1 MELHQTLVL
10 QTAQNGTDT
19 EIATDTLFFMAR
31 YGSYRVIPPDMN
43 PLTENT
49 FWQQCWTYNCT
60 MCGCLKDGMEFKMGK
75 IKGLRWYM
83 IGLVT
88 MGTILGYLTRNT
100 IAAAAPTL
108 MQELNISTQQY
119 SYIIAAY
126 SACYTIMQPVAG
138 YVLDVLG
145 TKIGYA
151 VFAVAWAIC
160 CCATALAGSWGGLAF
175 ARGAVGAAEAAMIP
189 AGLKAASEWFPAKER
204 SIAVGYFNVGSSIG
218 GMIAPP
224 LVVWA
229 IVMHSWQM
237 AFIISGVLSFAW
249 AMAWLFFYKHPRDQ
263 KKLSD
268 EEREYII
275 GGQEAQHQTNNSKK
289 MSAWKIVQNRQFWG
303 IALPRFLAEPA
314 WGTFNAWIPLF
325 MFKVYG
331 FDLKHIAM
339 FAWMPMLFADL
350 GCIVGGYLPP
360 FFQRVFGVNLI
371 VSRKMVVTMGAILM
385 IAPGTIGLFTSPYV
399 AIALL
404 CVGGFA
410 HQSLSGALITLSS
423 DVFGRNEVATA
434 NGLTGMAAWTAS
446 TMFALV
452 VGALADTVGFSP
464 LFAALAVF
472 DILGAI
478 VIWTVLQNKPISELN
493 NEKKPKQALA

>member
-1 MELHQTLVL
+1 M
-10 QTAQNGTDT
+10 
-19 EIATDTLFFMAR
+19 R
-31 YGSYRVIPPDMN
+31 
-43 PLTENT
+43 
-49 FWQQCWTYNCT
+49 
-60 MCGCLKDGMEFKMGK
+60 K

-88 MGTILGYLTRNT
+88 VGTILGYLTRNA
-100 IAAAAPTL
+100 IAVAAPTL
-108 MQELNISTQQY
+108 ETELHITTQQY
-119 SYIIAAY
+119 SYIVAAY

-138 YVLDVLG
+138 YILDILG

-151 VFAVAWAIC
+151 MFAILWALFC
-160 CCATALAGSWGGLAF
+160 AATAMAGSWGGLAI

-189 AGLKAASEWFPAKER
+189 AGLKASSEWFPAKER

-218 GMIAPP
+218 AMLAPP

-229 IVMHSWQM
+229 IVAHSWEM
-237 AFIISGVLSFAW
+237 AFIITGVLSMIW
-249 AMAWLFFYKHPRDQ
+249 ALCWLVFYKHPKDQ
-263 KKLSD
+263 KKLSAT
-268 EEREYII
+268 ERDYILS
-275 GGQEAQHQTNNSKK
+275 GQEAQHQTNNREK
-289 MSAWKIVQNRQFWG
+289 MSAWQIVRNRQFWG

-331 FDLKHIAM
+331 FNLKEIAM

-350 GCIVGGYLPP
+350 GCVVGGYLPP

-371 VSRKMVVTMGAILM
+371 VSRKLVVTMGAVLM

-452 VGALADTVGFSP
+452 VGALADTLGFSP

-472 DILGAI
+472 DLLGA
-478 VIWTVLQNKPISELN
+478 VAIWTLLKNKPISELQS
-493 NEKKPKQALA
+493 EHHDLPPMSAAPKI

>member
-1 MELHQTLVL
+1 M
-10 QTAQNGTDT
+10 
-19 EIATDTLFFMAR
+19 R
-31 YGSYRVIPPDMN
+31 
-43 PLTENT
+43 
-49 FWQQCWTYNCT
+49 
-60 MCGCLKDGMEFKMGK
+60 K

-88 MGTILGYLTRNT
+88 IGTVLGYLTRNA
-100 IAAAAPTL
+100 IAVAAPTL
-108 MQELNISTQQY
+108 EEQLHITTQQY
-119 SYIIAAY
+119 SYIVAAY

-138 YVLDVLG
+138 YILDILG

-151 VFAVAWAIC
+151 VFAIMWAIFC
-160 CCATALAGSWGGLAF
+160 AATALAGSWGGLAI

-189 AGLKAASEWFPAKER
+189 AGLKASSEWFPAKER

-218 GMIAPP
+218 AMVAPP

-229 IVMHSWQM
+229 IVAHSWQM
-237 AFIISGVLSFAW
+237 AFIITGALSLTW
-249 AMAWLFFYKHPRDQ
+249 ALCWLIFYKHPKQQ

-268 EEREYII
+268 EERDYILS
-275 GGQEAQHQTNNSKK
+275 GQEAHHQVNNSKK
-289 MSAWKIVQNRQFWG
+289 MSAGQILRNRQFWG

-331 FDLKHIAM
+331 FNLKEIAM

-350 GCIVGGYLPP
+350 GCILGGYLPP
-360 FFQRVFGVNLI
+360 LFQRWFGVNLI
-371 VSRKMVVTMGAILM
+371 VSRKLVVTMGAVLM

-399 AIALL
+399 AIGLL

-410 HQSLSGALITLSS
+410 HQALSGALITLSS

-452 VGALADTVGFSP
+452 VGALADTLGFSP

-472 DILGAI
+472 DLLGAV
-478 VIWTVLQNKPISELN
+478 VIWTVLKNKPVSEL
-493 NEKKPKQALA
+493 EQEQATPVGEPVRN

>member
-1 MELHQTLVL
+1 
-10 QTAQNGTDT
+10 
-19 EIATDTLFFMAR
+19 
-31 YGSYRVIPPDMN
+31 
-43 PLTENT
+43 
-49 FWQQCWTYNCT
+49 
-60 MCGCLKDGMEFKMGK
+60 MGK

-88 MGTILGYLTRNT
+88 VGTVLGYLTRNA

-108 MQELNISTQQY
+108 MSQLHISTQQY

-126 SACYTIMQPVAG
+126 SACYTLMQPVAG
-138 YVLDVLG
+138 YVLDVMG
-145 TKIGYA
+145 TKVGYA
-151 VFAVAWAIC
+151 MFAIMWAIFC
-160 CCATALAGSWGGLAF
+160 MATALASSWGGLAI
-175 ARGAVGAAEAAMIP
+175 ARGAVGMAEAAMIP
-189 AGLKAASEWFPAKER
+189 AGLKASSEWFPAKER

-224 LVVWA
+224 LVVWC
-229 IVMHSWQM
+229 ILMHSWQL
-237 AFIISGVLSFAW
+237 AFIITGALSLIW
-249 AMAWLFFYKHPRDQ
+249 AVSWLVFYKHPKDQ
-263 KKLSD
+263 KKLSN
-268 EEREYII
+268 EERDYILD
-275 GGQEAQHQTNNSKK
+275 GQEAQHQTTNGKK
-289 MSAWKIVQNRQFWG
+289 MSAWQILRNRQFWG

-350 GCIVGGYLPP
+350 GCILGGYLPP
-360 FFQRVFGVNLI
+360 FFQKHFKVNLI
-371 VSRKMVVTMGAILM
+371 VSRKLVVTMGAILM
-385 IAPGTIGLFTSPYV
+385 IAPGMIGLFTSPYV

-434 NGLTGMAAWTAS
+434 NGLTGMAAWMAS

-452 VGALADTVGFSP
+452 VGALADTIGFSP

-472 DILGAI
+472 DLLGAI
-478 VIWTVLQNKPISELN
+478 IIWTVLQNRSAVEPDPQPL
-493 NEKKPKQALA
+493 QAAKA

>member
-1 MELHQTLVL
+1 
-10 QTAQNGTDT
+10 
-19 EIATDTLFFMAR
+19 
-31 YGSYRVIPPDMN
+31 
-43 PLTENT
+43 
-49 FWQQCWTYNCT
+49 
-60 MCGCLKDGMEFKMGK
+60 MGK

-88 MGTILGYLTRNT
+88 VGTVLGYLTRNA

-108 MQELNISTQQY
+108 MSQLNISTQQY

-126 SACYTIMQPVAG
+126 SACYTLMQPVAG
-138 YVLDVLG
+138 YVLDVMG
-145 TKIGYA
+145 TKVGYA
-151 VFAVAWAIC
+151 MFAIMWAIFC
-160 CCATALAGSWGGLAF
+160 MATALASSWGGLAI
-175 ARGAVGAAEAAMIP
+175 ARGAVGMAEAAMIP
-189 AGLKAASEWFPAKER
+189 AGLKASSEWFPAKER

-224 LVVWA
+224 LVVWC
-229 IVMHSWQM
+229 IIMHSWQL
-237 AFIISGVLSFAW
+237 AFVITGALSMIWAISWLVL
-249 AMAWLFFYKHPRDQ
+249 YKHPKDQ

-268 EEREYII
+268 GERDYILE
-275 GGQEAQHQTNNSKK
+275 GQEAQHQTTNGKK
-289 MSAWKIVQNRQFWG
+289 MSAWEILRNRQFWG

-331 FDLKHIAM
+331 FNLKEIAM

-350 GCIVGGYLPP
+350 GCILGGYLPP
-360 FFQRVFGVNLI
+360 FFQKHFKVNLI
-371 VSRKMVVTMGAILM
+371 VSRKMVVTMGAVLM
-385 IAPGTIGLFTSPYV
+385 IGPGMIGLFTSPYA

-446 TMFALV
+446 TLFALV
-452 VGALADTVGFSP
+452 VGALADTIGFSP

-472 DILGAI
+472 DLLGAI
-478 VIWTVLQNKPISELN
+478 IIWTVLQNRSAVEPVPAPLKTA
-493 NEKKPKQALA
+493 KA

>member
-1 MELHQTLVL
+1 M
-10 QTAQNGTDT
+10 
-19 EIATDTLFFMAR
+19 R
-31 YGSYRVIPPDMN
+31 
-43 PLTENT
+43 
-49 FWQQCWTYNCT
+49 
-60 MCGCLKDGMEFKMGK
+60 K

-88 MGTILGYLTRNT
+88 IGTVLGYLTRNA
-100 IAAAAPTL
+100 IAVAAPTL
-108 MQELNISTQQY
+108 EEQLHITTQQY
-119 SYIIAAY
+119 SYIVAAY

-138 YVLDVLG
+138 YILDILG

-151 VFAVAWAIC
+151 VFAIMWAIFC
-160 CCATALAGSWGGLAF
+160 AATALAGSWGGLAI

-189 AGLKAASEWFPAKER
+189 AGLKASSEWFPAKER

-218 GMIAPP
+218 AMVAPP

-229 IVMHSWQM
+229 IVAHSWQM
-237 AFIISGVLSFAW
+237 AFIITGALSLTW
-249 AMAWLFFYKHPRDQ
+249 ALCWLIFYKHPKQQ

-268 EEREYII
+268 EERDYILS
-275 GGQEAQHQTNNSKK
+275 GQEAHHQVNNSKK
-289 MSAWKIVQNRQFWG
+289 MSAGQILRNRQFWG

-314 WGTFNAWIPLF
+314 WGTFNADPLF

-331 FDLKHIAM
+331 FNLKEIAM

-350 GCIVGGYLPP
+350 GCILGGYLPP
-360 FFQRVFGVNLI
+360 LFQRWFGVNLI
-371 VSRKMVVTMGAILM
+371 VSRKLVVTMGAVLM

-399 AIALL
+399 AIGLL

-410 HQSLSGALITLSS
+410 HQALSGALITLSS

-452 VGALADTVGFSP
+452 VGALADTLGFSP

-472 DILGAI
+472 DLLGAV
-478 VIWTVLQNKPISELN
+478 VIWTVLKNKPVSEL
-493 NEKKPKQALA
+493 EQEQATPVGEPVRN

>member
-1 MELHQTLVL
+1 M
-10 QTAQNGTDT
+10 
-19 EIATDTLFFMAR
+19 R
-31 YGSYRVIPPDMN
+31 
-43 PLTENT
+43 
-49 FWQQCWTYNCT
+49 
-60 MCGCLKDGMEFKMGK
+60 K

-83 IGLVT
+83 IALVT
-88 MGTILGYLTRNT
+88 VGTILGYLTRNA
-100 IAAAAPTL
+100 IAVAAPTL
-108 MQELNISTQQY
+108 QDQLHITTQQY

-138 YVLDVLG
+138 YVLDVMG
-145 TKIGYA
+145 TKVGYA
-151 VFAVAWAIC
+151 MFAIMWALFC
-160 CCATALAGSWGGLAF
+160 AATALASSWGGLAI
-175 ARGAVGAAEAAMIP
+175 ARGAVGMAEAAMIP
-189 AGLKAASEWFPAKER
+189 AGLKASSEWFPAKER

-229 IVMHSWQM
+229 IVMHSWQL
-237 AFIISGVLSFAW
+237 AFVITGVLSLIW
-249 AMAWLFFYKHPRDQ
+249 AVCWLIFYKHPKDQ
-263 KKLSD
+263 KKLSED
-268 EEREYII
+268 EREYIL
-275 GGQEAQHQTNNSKK
+275 GGQEAQHLTTNQKK
-289 MSAWKIVQNRQFWG
+289 MSAWEILRNRQFWG

-331 FDLKHIAM
+331 FNLKEIAM

-350 GCIVGGYLPP
+350 GCILGGYLPP
-360 FFQRVFGVNLI
+360 FFQKHFKVNLI
-371 VSRKMVVTMGAILM
+371 VSRKLVVTMGALLM
-385 IAPGTIGLFTSPYV
+385 IGPGLIGLFTSPYV

-446 TMFALV
+446 TLFALV
-452 VGALADTVGFSP
+452 VGALADTIGFSP
-464 LFAALAVF
+464 LFAALSVF
-472 DILGAI
+472 DLLGAI
-478 VIWTVLQNKPISELN
+478 IIWTVLQNRSAVNPLVA
-493 NEKKPKQALA
+493 PMQAAKA